1 MEIFSTKEIQ
11 FYVIIRKNEVIA
23 SDFKGYYRH
32 YTYESAVKECK
43 RLARRYKDTFFI
55 LQTVE
60 AHRDVPKTMQVSLQE
75 LNFEP
80 KDVKL
85 KEDPLRY
92 Y

>member
-1 MEIFSTKEIQ
+1 MEVFSTKETN
-11 FYVIIRKNEVIA
+11 FYVIIRKNEKLPK
-23 SDFKGYYRH
+23 DFSGYYKH

-43 RLARRYKDTFFI
+43 RLARYYKDTFFV